1 MLNHVENTW
10 QGKNFFTNQGNQFW
24 GQFNGIFSG
33 VITGNVSGVPTLAG
47 NNTFTGVNFSGALS
61 GDVTGHQTSTVVSNV
76 NPAAVAAG
84 TFSSGNFTF
93 IADVTV
99 DGGLSTTSGAI
110 QSGSSLYASS
120 YVQAVTSVSAGTT
133 ISAQGNITSQAVI
146 AAVGDI
152 GTSTGDL
159 VATTGTVFAT
169 PSGLTGFKAG
179 VAALI
184 ALNTSV
190 HVSFNTSVANTNYC
204 VTINPACFGSAPTS
218 TLVVTNL
225 ATNGFDIVIGAGGT
239 AISNIAIAW
248 VVWPFNNP

>member
-1 MLNHVENTW
+1 MED
-10 QGKNFFTNQGNQFW
+10 
-24 GQFNGIFSG
+24 
-33 VITGNVSGVPTLAG
+33 LALRLAR
-47 NNTFTGVNFSGALS
+47 F
-61 GDVTGHQTSTVVSNV
+61 
-76 NPAAVAAG
+76 NPARHYMQVVMCRPLPLYPQEQQFLPKE
-84 TFSSGNFTF
+84 TSLLK
-93 IADVTV
+93 
-99 DGGLSTTSGAI
+99 LSLPPSATSA
-110 QSGSSLYASS
+110 
-120 YVQAVTSVSAGTT
+120 
-133 ISAQGNITSQAVI
+133 
-146 AAVGDI
+146 
-152 GTSTGDL
+152 
-159 VATTGTVFAT
+159 TVFAT